1 MINTECKRRRTA
13 SCMNRTSKTDNR
25 QRGPRWRI
33 AAIESHTFRICICTS
48 TMYLIHFPAYP
59 QIQKLPG
66 TSQDSGGFSR
76 TPDWIRTSDLQS
88 RSSCRKSVYAL
99 KTRGV
104 GNCADCFEVISD
116 ACQTIPI
123 PISTSSATMTTSAEI
138 MKPWIMGRMPAFFM
152 LAKEVFRP
160 MAASAQTIRNL
171 LAVLV
176 PLTT

>member
-1 MINTECKRRRTA
+1 MPYTQTVLITQQKNPATPCKTRHCGKYARLD
-13 SCMNRTSKTDNR
+13 SN
-25 QRGPRWRI
+25 QRPS
-33 AAIESHTFRICICTS
+33 ESEF
-48 TMYLIHFPAYP
+48 M
-59 QIQKLPG
+59 Q
-66 TSQDSGGFSR
+66 
-76 TPDWIRTSDLQS
+76 
-88 RSSCRKSVYAL
+88 KSVYAL

-152 LAKEVFRP
+152 LAKEVFSP

>member
-1 MINTECKRRRTA
+1 MVNTAAGWSCCFPHRSCDRAVAKSGTVHYRVTVTKLRRNVRPPCTSYIFHA
-13 SCMNRTSKTDNR
+13 NSKTN
-25 QRGPRWRI
+25 Q
-33 AAIESHTFRICICTS
+33 S
-48 TMYLIHFPAYP
+48 
-59 QIQKLPG
+59 PG

>member
-1 MINTECKRRRTA
+1 MWADIVQEMYVHHVPHTYSTLTPKQTNPPEPCK
-13 SCMNRTSKTDNR
+13 
-25 QRGPRWRI
+25 I
-33 AAIESHTFRICICTS
+33 
-48 TMYLIHFPAYP
+48 
-59 QIQKLPG
+59 PG
-66 TSQDSGGFSR
+66 DFDVRPTGFDTR
-76 TPDWIRTSDLQS
+76 DLQS

-123 PISTSSATMTTSAEI
+123 PISTSSATMTTSAEM

-152 LAKEVFRP
+152 LEKEVFRP
-160 MAASAQTIRNL
+160 IAARAQTIRNL

>member
-1 MINTECKRRRTA
+1 MYLVHFSTPSPNTKSPRNLARF
-13 SCMNRTSKTDNR
+13 
-25 QRGPRWRI
+25 RGFFVVRPTGFEP
-33 AAIESHTFRICICTS
+33 ATFR
-48 TMYLIHFPAYP
+48 
-59 QIQKLPG
+59 
-66 TSQDSGGFSR
+66 
-76 TPDWIRTSDLQS
+76 
-88 RSSCRKSVYAL
+88 
-99 KTRGV
+99 V
-104 GNCADCFEVISD
+104 GAHKENVCAFVGCGNELNDADCFPVTS
-116 ACQTIPI
+116 ASGQTIPM

>member
-1 MINTECKRRRTA
+1 
-13 SCMNRTSKTDNR
+13 MNSTNEFSFNELKKDDMSKHVVFF
-25 QRGPRWRI
+25 G
-33 AAIESHTFRICICTS
+33 
-48 TMYLIHFPAYP
+48 
-59 QIQKLPG
+59 
-66 TSQDSGGFSR
+66 

-123 PISTSSATMTTSAEI
+123 LISTSSATITTSAEI

-160 MAASAQTIRNL
+160 MAAKAQTIRNL
-171 LAVLV
+171 LMRFV
-176 PLTT
+176 PDTTAAGIGNTLATTDIARKPRINQGKILEKLKNEVGS

>member
-1 MINTECKRRRTA
+1 MYANDVPHTYLA
-13 SCMNRTSKTDNR
+13 TSPKQTNPPE
-25 QRGPRWRI
+25 PRKI
-33 AAIESHTFRICICTS
+33 
-48 TMYLIHFPAYP
+48 
-59 QIQKLPG
+59 PG
-66 TSQDSGGFSR
+66 DFHGRLTGFDTR
-76 TPDWIRTSDLQS
+76 DLQS
-88 RSSCRKSVYAL
+88 RSSCRKSMYAL